1 MTTKRRRKKMAHELP
16 PAGTVLQGKFK
27 GETYTAII
35 VEAEG
40 LSTGRRIRLGDD
52 LYRSLSAAAKAIT
65 GHPINGWRFWRPAS
79 QDPQ

>member
-1 MTTKRRRKKMAHELP
+1 MTVKHRRKKMAHELP
-16 PAGTVLQGKFK
+16 PAGTVLQGRFK

-40 LSTGRRIRLGDD
+40 SSGKRIRLGDH
-52 LYRSLSAAAKAIT
+52 LYPSLSSAAKAIT
-65 GHPINGWRFWRPAS
+65 GHPINGWRFWQPVG

>member
-40 LSTGRRIRLGDD
+40 STARRIRLGDD
-52 LYRSLSAAAKAIT
+52 LYRPLSAAAKAIT
-65 GHPINGWRFWRPAS
+65 GHPINGWRFWQAAA
-79 QDPQ
+79 QDVP